1 MGHKAPAL
9 KGRPAQRRRP
19 KAFPGGTCSGGV
31 SPRNREQEAPRVPWP
46 SQASGPTGPSLTSPG
61 SACGGSPPH
70 PALGPVKTARVSR
83 FCMGKKRN
91 VPTATKRPG
100 WTARI
105 AGSCPGA
112 LATSRG
118 AGGGLGVCARAGV
131 SGHRGSQRGR
141 PLQARAGV
149 SGYRGCARAGVSGH
163 RGSQRGRP
171 LQARAGVSVS
181 GGALARAPPVRRPH
195 LTPVAYKRCHLDS

>member
-131 SGHRGSQRGR
+131 SV
-141 PLQARAGV
+141 LARAPRITG
-149 SGYRGCARAGVSGH
+149 GALARACRVTGGPSGVAH
-163 RGSQRGRP
+163 CR
-171 LQARAGVSVS
+171 LARAPRIS